1 MEGPAS
7 CKWKSSKWE
16 GSHTGCLAP
25 LYIATL
31 QSKPTKQQASTAAEV
46 YHHMKYIIKAL
57 LHPMHTV
64 HAHD

>member
-1 MEGPAS
+1 V
-7 CKWKSSKWE
+7 
-16 GSHTGCLAP
+16 
-25 LYIATL
+25 YIATL

-46 YHHMKYIIKAL
+46 YHHLKYIIKAL

>member
-1 MEGPAS
+1 MSANTAG
-7 CKWKSSKWE
+7 
-16 GSHTGCLAP
+16 GAP
-25 LYIATL
+25 VSAAPVYNATL